1 MTSGGARGNSDGDG
15 RALQILRLAGVIVF
29 SVLIGVILLGAIAR
43 YFSIAGVEWSFEVA
57 QIAFIWVIF
66 IGTVIAELEHQNVG
80 FNWLEARSTGLF
92 RKVLSLIS
100 AAVLLAVAGFLAFSA
115 YLMVGRTLTI
125 PTPVLR
131 ISSAISPTALLFA
144 AIALVIVA
152 VLRIARRLS

>member
-1 MTSGGARGNSDGDG
+1 MTSGNARRENGGSL
-15 RALQILRLAGVIVF
+15 ALQLLRLAGVIVF
-29 SVLIGVILLGAIAR
+29 TILIAVILLGAIAR

-80 FNWLEARSTGLF
+80 FNWLEARATGSF
-92 RKVLSLIS
+92 RTVLSLVS
-100 AAVLLAVAGFLAFSA
+100 SGVLLAVAGFLAFSA

-131 ISSAISPTALLFA
+131 ISAAISPAALLFA

-152 VLRIARRLS
+152 VLRIARGLR